1 MKITLKDIQE
11 YGSISAA
18 IEEFAKKS
26 DYVASGVIGP
36 SFATSGPGSGW
47 SRQFDETDYAER
59 ALKDEFGASSYIDSE
74 DGREATLDENG
85 DLVWSEE
92 SVVDIEIPSFA
103 EILEN
108 TDAWN
113 EMNKS
118 LAHYD
123 VKNKELDILRKMV
136 DGVDAAIELINGSI
150 HNDGASVVYYD
161 DNTQKNYI
169 APTEDLGDLV
179 LLMESDDED
188 IARDAYSHWCAAT
201 SHPEFNQ

>member
-1 MKITLKDIQE
+1 MKITLKDIEE

-26 DYVASGVIGP
+26 DYIASGVIGP

-59 ALKDEFGASSYIDSE
+59 ALKDDFGASSYIDSQ
-74 DGREATLDENG
+74 DGREAALDENG

-113 EMNKS
+113 EMDKS
-118 LAHYD
+118 LVHYD

-161 DNTQKNYI
+161 DNTQKSYI
-169 APTEDLGDLV
+169 APTEDLADLI

-188 IARDAYSHWCAAT
+188 IARDAYSHWCAVT
-201 SHPEFNQ
+201 NHPEFNQ